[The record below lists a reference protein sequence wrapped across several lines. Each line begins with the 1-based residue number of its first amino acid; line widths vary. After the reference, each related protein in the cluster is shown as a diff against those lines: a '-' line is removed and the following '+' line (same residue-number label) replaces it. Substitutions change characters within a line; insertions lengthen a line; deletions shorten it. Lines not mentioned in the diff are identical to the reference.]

1 MQITPGFN
9 SLANDRS
16 GKDLPTGV
24 PHPHHIP
31 FGYAARLS
39 IVRMNGD
46 RLTVLLQRTIRA
58 ENCNSAGCAGG
69 APDGQ
74 KVPATVLVRHCPAIR
89 PAPATLDARGNPG
102 NRNRQYAVRR
112 FPILPLAVFNGCA
125 SGSRQKSAKRIN
137 RARCPG
143 FRHLN

>member
-1 MQITPGFN
+1 MNANHARFN

-46 RLTVLLQRTIRA
+46 RLTVCYRVQFAQRTVIQLA
-58 ENCNSAGCAGG
+58 V
-69 APDGQ
+69 Q
-74 KVPATVLVRHCPAIR
+74 
-89 PAPATLDARGNPG
+89 
-102 NRNRQYAVRR
+102 AVRR
-112 FPILPLAVFNGCA
+112 MGRKYLQLFWFGIALPFVRL
-125 SGSRQKSAKRIN
+125 QPHWMP
-137 RARCPG
+137 RAIRVTVIG
-143 FRHLN
+143 NTL